1 MRAEVRVFVYL
12 CCLDF
17 FREKFREVVLL
28 LKQAHDLLKRRKNQ
42 HFVLQELSYR
52 VNRRFRVV
60 TGRDE
65 DTSNFGPRHETYKML
80 CNLWLSHRIA
90 IPLHFYEVQNTAE
103 FNNPINLLD
112 NPFTSLTNQV
122 EGFIYE

>member
-60 TGRDE
+60 TG
-65 DTSNFGPRHETYKML
+65 SNWSTRREPPSTVI
-80 CNLWLSHRIA
+80 SS
-90 IPLHFYEVQNTAE
+90 PLISK
-103 FNNPINLLD
+103 P
-112 NPFTSLTNQV
+112 
-122 EGFIYE
+122 